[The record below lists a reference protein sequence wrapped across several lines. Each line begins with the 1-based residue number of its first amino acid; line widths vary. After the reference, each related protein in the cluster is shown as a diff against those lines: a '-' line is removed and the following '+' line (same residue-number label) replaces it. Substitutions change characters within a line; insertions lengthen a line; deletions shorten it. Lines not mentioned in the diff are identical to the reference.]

1 MGFAIDINNQHIH
14 DLNIPL
20 KKGDKSYQI
29 LNDILSSDYE
39 KIKKIKY
46 SFKDKNI
53 ISEYLF
59 KQLSYHFEGFY
70 KLKSFKVAKK
80 ILTKN

>member
-1 MGFAIDINNQHIH
+1 MFNGIIFNQDING
-14 DLNIPL
+14 LNISK
-20 KKGDKSYQI
+20 KKGNKSYQI

-39 KIKKIKY
+39 QIKNVKY
-46 SFKDKNI
+46 SLKEKNI
-53 ISEYLF
+53 ISKYLF
-59 KQLSYHFEGFY
+59 KQLSYHFEGFH